1 MSIASQ
7 TKLMCIVNM
16 ASGCTLE
23 EALFVSIDKWG
34 SISILLGEDNDLVKE
49 TIHLFDEV
57 NIFIFQFEENTINQ
71 FLNISKHVPY
81 RRVTLNDFKY
91 VC

>member
-1 MSIASQ
+1 
-7 TKLMCIVNM
+7 MCIVNM

-23 EALFVSIDKWG
+23 EALFVSIDEWG
-34 SISILLGEDNDLVKE
+34 SISILLGEDNDLEKE

-71 FLNISKHVPY
+71 FLNTSKHVPY

-91 VC
+91 VY

>member
-1 MSIASQ
+1 
-7 TKLMCIVNM
+7 MCIVNM

-34 SISILLGEDNDLVKE
+34 SISILLGEDNDLEKE

-57 NIFIFQFEENTINQ
+57 NIFIFQFEENKTNQ

>member
-1 MSIASQ
+1 
-7 TKLMCIVNM
+7 MCIVNM

-91 VC
+91 VY